1 MRVLA
6 SVVMVVAAV
15 LLVFPL
21 QDNLLREAFKVEKKK
36 SVENFTHRGR
46 GVQKRA
52 NFPHVF

>member
-6 SVVMVVAAV
+6 RVVMVVAAV

>member
-6 SVVMVVAAV
+6 RVVRVLAAE

-36 SVENFTHRGR
+36 SVENSTLRGR